1 MAHQRDLTHCVEGHE
16 FTPENTY
23 ITPSTGHRKCRACQK
38 ARRQMERIRA
48 GHPDLRK
55 PGPKPARVDLSWFT
69 TAELEAAYRN
79 RDDMSWR
86 DLAACLTDKPHSEWT
101 DQWFVTR
108 GVTSDVADRAQAI
121 CEGCPVRLECLA
133 FGLWEKYGTWGGMSE
148 RARRRLRVGIEPQS
162 PRRVA

>member
-1 MAHQRDLTHCVEGHE
+1 MAHQRDLTHCIEGHE

-23 ITPSTGHRKCRACQK
+23 VNPTTGHRKCRTCQK
-38 ARRQMERIRA
+38 AAKRTGRPPGRR
-48 GHPDLRK
+48 
-55 PGPKPARVDLSWFT
+55 PGPQSRPVDLSWFT

-108 GVTSDVADRAQAI
+108 GVTSDVSARAISI